1 VALTNKTVP
10 ACTTSWTSGP
20 IHPAYG
26 HTRHHGTRD
35 KLRVDCLLPTGVAVT
50 VFGDDCT
57 FLRRVEVANGHDLRR
72 IRILRLLLRRA
83 PRIHPSIPER
93 ARPNWY
99 SEIFIFGEKISAMIR
114 HLFQSCV
121 AYFYVLRR
129 TSSVPPK
136 DTILHYLT
144 LSYTIL
150 HYLTLSYTILHYLT
164 LFYTICFSLLEG
176 S

>member
-1 VALTNKTVP
+1 M
-10 ACTTSWTSGP
+10 
-20 IHPAYG
+20 
-26 HTRHHGTRD
+26 
-35 KLRVDCLLPTGVAVT
+35 T

-83 PRIHPSIPER
+83 HDWMFLRHVQVRYGRQAEPVHHIIAEAPSSWSIVVVGIAVPPPSRIHPSIPER

-121 AYFYVLRR
+121 AYFYVRRR

-136 DTILHYLT
+136 DTILE
-144 LSYTIL
+144 YT
-150 HYLTLSYTILHYLT
+150 HPNSGRHA
-164 LFYTICFSLLEG
+164 SPP
-176 S
+176 